1 MIISSNY
8 IEHELSQLIMSI
20 WLASG
25 STRRKQ
31 ILSQIFP
38 KFDCYGVDA
47 DESMIQGAEVEE
59 SIQAICER
67 KAEAANHSSHDL
79 VVVSDTMIIDPKNS
93 KLAIGK
99 PKNDYEARLI
109 LEKLRGEIHTVV
121 SSTGIRINGK
131 WQFFQDSARVKITDY
146 SDENLEKL
154 VTNGSWRGKAG
165 GYDLAGD
172 MRDFAQIESGSEFT
186 VLGIAE
192 NAMLVLQDYSS

>member
-1 MIISSNY
+1 
-8 IEHELSQLIMSI
+8 MSI

-25 STRRKQ
+25 SARRKQ

-47 DESMIQGAEVEE
+47 DESMIKGAEVEK

-67 KAEAANHSSHDL
+67 KAQAADYSSHDL
-79 VVVSDTMIIDPKNS
+79 VVVSDTMIVDPKNS

-99 PKNDYEARLI
+99 PKNEYEARFI
-109 LEKLRGEIHTVV
+109 LEKLRGKIHTVV
-121 SSTGIRINGK
+121 SSTGIRINGN
-131 WQFFQDSARVKITDY
+131 WQFFQDSARVKIIDY

-154 VTNGSWRGKAG
+154 VTNESWKGKAG

-172 MRDFAQIESGSEFT
+172 MRDFAEIESGSEFT

-192 NAMLVLQDYSS
+192 SAMYVLQSYSS